1 MGRVFK
7 ISGMIFGGL
16 ALLFIS
22 LITFDRMIA
31 KAISPKI
38 IGAAELDRATLY
50 KNLEPYREDL
60 RNLKPKL
67 IFLDRSRTKDA
78 GPFLNPR
85 VEWERSDKNAI
96 QKAIDS
102 YSSKSKTDE
111 RITIN
116 SELEK
121 KLAKAKWDFL
131 NLEPK
136 GFSKIDTGWL
146 AELRNYDYWEIFKNS
161 PADELARI
169 DMNVPIPNYQPLT
182 AHLKIHLLKAVY
194 KSNSERVAATLEV
207 LHFGELAL
215 TNETLLSSMIF
226 VHALSTAASMVEKYP
241 AIRSGLGPWNSL
253 IDHRK
258 SIRRMYWGI
267 NQFLRPLPETDLKI
281 LEEIYA
287 ENSFSTGLCASFT
300 ETFYADWGIWDY
312 VQSGAPE
319 GSTRI
324 KELAQKSSIKGC
336 RLLGVHEKTPPWI
349 RLPQEEMLGVIPNP
363 QTRIARVADALTKS
377 ALRIM
382 PYTKAAT
389 AKIMAQIAHPNWTS
403 EYDKMRDPATHK

>member
-121 KLAKAKWDFL
+121 
-131 NLEPK
+131 N
-136 GFSKIDTGWL
+136 
-146 AELRNYDYWEIFKNS
+146 
-161 PADELARI
+161 
-169 DMNVPIPNYQPLT
+169 
-182 AHLKIHLLKAVY
+182 
-194 KSNSERVAATLEV
+194 
-207 LHFGELAL
+207 
-215 TNETLLSSMIF
+215 
-226 VHALSTAASMVEKYP
+226 
-241 AIRSGLGPWNSL
+241 
-253 IDHRK
+253 
-258 SIRRMYWGI
+258 
-267 NQFLRPLPETDLKI
+267 
-281 LEEIYA
+281 
-287 ENSFSTGLCASFT
+287 
-300 ETFYADWGIWDY
+300 
-312 VQSGAPE
+312 
-319 GSTRI
+319 
-324 KELAQKSSIKGC
+324 
-336 RLLGVHEKTPPWI
+336 
-349 RLPQEEMLGVIPNP
+349 
-363 QTRIARVADALTKS
+363 
-377 ALRIM
+377 
-382 PYTKAAT
+382 
-389 AKIMAQIAHPNWTS
+389 
-403 EYDKMRDPATHK
+403 